1 MVGTDGGCGLAV
13 LESTESLD
21 RTESA
26 DGAGDAVVEGA
37 GGAEGAH
44 PMVKPALRRAWRH
57 RDVLQLGMTRAHA
70 RVVGPVDTA
79 TASFLGL
86 LDGTRG
92 LPLLR
97 AEAAAMGLPEG
108 RADALVERLSR
119 AGVLDDARGGGRGGA
134 ALRSRGPALE
144 RLRPDLASLSV
155 LHPAPG
161 AAMGLMAAR
170 QARRVQ
176 VRGAGRVGAAVA
188 ALLSA
193 CGVGQVDVLDGGY
206 VEPWDVSPC
215 GVGAERTGER
225 RDAAARR
232 AVREAAPVP
241 RPRTRARERADGSGA
256 GEFAPPLALTV
267 FAPRDGVAVWAPD
280 PAGAREAMAAG
291 TPHLYAG
298 VAEATGVVGP
308 LVLPGRSACA
318 ECLALGRAERD
329 AAWPRMVAQ
338 WKSGRRAEVPSCDM
352 ALATVVAGLTV
363 SWALAFLDGGSAAGV
378 GARLELALPGPDW
391 SPRPI
396 EPHPRCPCGAVRS
409 PEGGGARA
417 AGAPHGTMPG

>member
-1 MVGTDGGCGLAV
+1 MGTDGMCGAAV
-13 LESTESLD
+13 
-21 RTESA
+21 
-26 DGAGDAVVEGA
+26 
-37 GGAEGAH
+37 AEGGPGAAH
-44 PMVKPALRRAWRH
+44 PMVKPALRRAWRS

-70 RVVGPVDTA
+70 SVMGPVDPA

-86 LDGTRG
+86 LDGTRS

-108 RADALVERLSR
+108 RADALVERLAR
-119 AGVLDDARGGGRGGA
+119 AGVLDDARGGGTGGIALRNRGG
-134 ALRSRGPALE
+134 ALE

-170 QARRVQ
+170 QERRVQ

-193 CGVGQVDVLDGGY
+193 SGVGRVDVIDGGC

-232 AVREAAPVP
+232 VVREAAPLA
-241 RPRTRARERADGSGA
+241 RPRARADGSGEP
-256 GEFAPPLALTV
+256 GPPLALTV

-280 PAGAREAMAAG
+280 PAGARETMAAG

-318 ECLALGRAERD
+318 ECVGLGRAERD

-338 WKSGRRAEVPSCDM
+338 WKSGRRAGVPSCDM

-363 SWALAFLDGGSAAGV
+363 SWALAFLDTGSVAGA
-378 GARLELALPGPDW
+378 GARLELALPGPEW
-391 SPRPI
+391 SSRPV
-396 EPHPRCPCGAVRS
+396 EPHPRCPCGAARR
-409 PEGGGARA
+409 PEGVRARV
-417 AGAPHGTMPG
+417 AGAPHGTMHG

>member
-1 MVGTDGGCGLAV
+1 MVGTDGGCGAAV
-13 LESTESLD
+13 LESLKD
-21 RTESA
+21 RGRT
-26 DGAGDAVVEGA
+26 DGPGDAVVGGA
-37 GGAEGAH
+37 GGAAGAH
-44 PMVKPALRRAWRH
+44 PVVKPALRRAWRR

-108 RADALVERLSR
+108 RADALVERLTR

-161 AAMGLMAAR
+161 AALGLMAAR

-193 CGVGQVDVLDGGY
+193 SGVGQVDVLDGGY

-215 GVGAERTGER
+215 GVGVERTGER

-232 AVREAAPVP
+232 VVREAAPLP
-241 RPRTRARERADGSGA
+241 RPRTRAREDEAGA

-291 TPHLYAG
+291 APHLYAG

-391 SPRPI
+391 SSRPV
-396 EPHPRCPCGAVRS
+396 EPHPRCPCGAARS
-409 PEGGGARA
+409 PEGGRARA